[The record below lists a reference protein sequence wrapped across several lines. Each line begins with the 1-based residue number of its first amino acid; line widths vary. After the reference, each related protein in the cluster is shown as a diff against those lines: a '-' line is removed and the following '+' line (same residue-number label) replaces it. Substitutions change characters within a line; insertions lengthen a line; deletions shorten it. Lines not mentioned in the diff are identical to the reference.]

1 MAFTCRMR
9 RFVLLN
15 LKLFLLRQS
24 TIPGRLERKSFII
37 PLMGGVESRPLVFC
51 AGSVCLS
58 LVGIVD
64 AGGSWFK
71 FTTFFDGTTMMM
83 MMAHNNAP
91 CTSPTT
97 AENVVGTCGRTDSV
111 SDGACSSIRPLLQH
125 NFFRST
131 LAIARDA
138 VRATT
143 TTTTTTTS
151 QCLVGTLAITHHY
164 PQQPQIITT
173 APPVYTSWRRLLICQ
188 HSPFLLTT
196 TTAMADP

>member
-1 MAFTCRMR
+1 MLHRTAVCRI
-9 RFVLLN
+9 V
-15 LKLFLLRQS
+15 
-24 TIPGRLERKSFII
+24 
-37 PLMGGVESRPLVFC
+37 VEGSMSSCATLWLQLAAHPSKPPTVVVFY

-83 MMAHNNAP
+83 AHNNAP
-91 CTSPTT
+91 CTSPTTT

-125 NFFRST
+125 NFFWST

-143 TTTTTTTS
+143 TTTTS
-151 QCLVGTLAITHHY
+151 QCLLGTLAITHHY

-173 APPVYTSWRRLLICQ
+173 APTILSSWRRLLIYQ
-188 HSPFLLTT
+188 HSPFLTT